1 MSDRANPRR
10 ASFGSLT
17 AGMIVRG
24 TVPSEVLFR
33 GAPPPVV
40 IAPVALAP
48 PVPAAVP
55 APAAPPVLVERPCE
69 RPMPAPRKAMTLRL
83 DPAQHLRLRV
93 LSAYERRSAQEIM
106 VQALTSYLDRHGFA
120 IAAD

>member
-1 MSDRANPRR
+1 MSDGANPRR

-24 TVPSEVLFR
+24 TVPADVLFR
-33 GAPPPVV
+33 GAPLQP
-40 IAPVALAP
+40 IAPVPVAPALA
-48 PVPAAVP
+48 VQTVVQP
-55 APAAPPVLVERPCE
+55 APLALVERACE
-69 RPMPAPRKAMTLRL
+69 KPVPPARKAMTLRL

-106 VQALTSYLDRHGFA
+106 VQALTSYLDRHGFDA
-120 IAAD
+120 AAD